1 MSRNIELNIIEWKSW
16 ITNEKRMLNRL
27 VVIALLLFLCLPSRA
42 EEFAIVTLNPELE
55 PLRLSQVKMLYRGRT
70 SSVNGIN
77 VRLLDLP
84 KQSMSRVSF
93 YQQLLRK
100 SPSQMSAIWAR
111 QSFSGKAIAPA
122 VITNESKHNVLVWL
136 QNNTN
141 GIAYIPIQL
150 MSEEVHVLYLLK
162 E

>member
-1 MSRNIELNIIEWKSW
+1 
-16 ITNEKRMLNRL
+16 MLINR
-27 VVIALLLFLCLPSRA
+27 VVIALVLLLGLPSSA
-42 EEFAIVTLNPELE
+42 EEFAIVTLNPDLE

-70 SSVNGIN
+70 LRVHDIN

-84 KQSMSRVSF
+84 DQSKSRINF
-93 YQQLLRK
+93 YQQLLKK

-111 QSFSGKAIAPA
+111 QSFSGKAMAPA
-122 VITNESKHNVLVWL
+122 VITSESKHNLLKWL

-141 GIAYIPIQL
+141 GIAYIPIKL
-150 MSEEVHVLYLLK
+150 LPEEVHVLYLLK

>member
-1 MSRNIELNIIEWKSW
+1 MIRWA
-16 ITNEKRMLNRL
+16 
-27 VVIALLLFLCLPSRA
+27 VIVLLLLLSLPSRA
-42 EEFAIVTLNPELE
+42 EEFAIVTLNPNLE
-55 PLRLSQVKMLYRGRT
+55 SLRLSQVKMLYRGRT

-84 KQSMSRVSF
+84 NQSPSRVSF
-93 YQQLLRK
+93 YHQLLRK

-122 VITNESKHNVLVWL
+122 VITSESKHNVFAWL
-136 QNNTN
+136 QKNTN
-141 GIAYIPIQL
+141 GIAYIPTQL
-150 MSEEVHVLYLLK
+150 LSEEVHVLYLLK